1 MNTEAQRQNSLVPHV
16 LVAEDDA
23 PLGNFIRRQLE
34 SESYSVNLVQDG
46 ELATEALTQRQVSP
60 ARSGFEYAENG
71 RRSGTQPRPSQTA
84 AAADSGLDRPQQ
96 VEDRVLSL
104 DSGADD
110 CLLKPFSFAELL
122 ARVRALLR
130 RNPYL
135 PGSPLQI
142 GDLILDSREY
152 RVERAGK
159 RINLSG
165 KEFALLE
172 YLMRNAH
179 QTVTRAMIMEHVWN
193 MPFDNSTN
201 LVDVYV
207 KYVRDKVDNAEFSTP
222 NDQYRTWSGLR
233 LFGQLRTR
241 WKPAQSE
248 TDIAR
253 EVPDHAIGKP
263 APDGATD
270 GHHPG
275 FTGACFA
282 EPHDRG
288 GISEKLP
295 KISWGS

>member
-1 MNTEAQRQNSLVPHV
+1 MNPETQRQNSLVPHV

-46 ELATEALTQRQVSP
+46 ELATEALTQDKYHLLVLDLNMPKMDGVAVLNHVRPKQPQLPILVLT
-60 ARSGFEYAENG
+60 ARN
-71 RRSGTQPRPSQTA
+71 
-84 AAADSGLDRPQQ
+84 Q

-207 KYVRDKVDNAEFSTP
+207 KYVRDKVDNAEFST
-222 NDQYRTWSGLR
+222 QMIRT
-233 LFGQLRTR
+233 
-241 WKPAQSE
+241 
-248 TDIAR
+248 
-253 EVPDHAIGKP
+253 V
-263 APDGATD
+263 
-270 GHHPG
+270 
-275 FTGACFA
+275 
-282 EPHDRG
+282 RG
-288 GISEKLP
+288 VGYVFSDN
-295 KISWGS
+295 